1 MLVLFNARRKHSNT
15 IIFLFKIK
23 KKWKKNEKDTRASKE
38 LYKAGLE
45 GAERYQDRL

>member
-1 MLVLFNARRKHSNT
+1 MK
-15 IIFLFKIK
+15 
-23 KKWKKNEKDTRASKE
+23 KKNEKDTRASKE